1 MNVIIKMIT
10 SYGIALVKK
19 NKIDN
24 INNNYEILMIKKR
37 LTYAYIAF
45 VKGIYNKNNEIEL
58 KKLFDNMTVDEKF
71 CIMSLN
77 FNILWY
83 KLTLSLPYNNKFI
96 SKDINKFEKC
106 KLKFEKN
113 FLYDNG
119 KRLLNLIKKS
129 KSSKKVWEMP
139 KGTNNKNESN
149 INAAIREFSE
159 ETNIKKNKYKI
170 LYNVNP
176 ITYVFTDDNITYK
189 YVYYIAVLLDNKYQL
204 SLDFIINSNIM
215 EITELKFFTI
225 NELKLINIETKLIEN
240 IKNIIKI
247 AKSHFIY

>member
-1 MNVIIKMIT
+1 MIT

-19 NKIDN
+19 NKIDS

-45 VKGIYNKNNEIEL
+45 VKGIYNKNNENEL
-58 KKLFDNMTVDEKF
+58 KKLFNSMTVDEKF

-77 FNILWY
+77 FNIIWY

-119 KRLLNLIKKS
+119 KRLLNILKKS
-129 KSSKKVWEMP
+129 KSSKKVWEIP

-170 LYNVNP
+170 LYNINP
-176 ITYVFTDDNITYK
+176 ITYIFTDENITYK

-204 SLDFIINSNIM
+204 SLDFIVNGNIM

-225 NELKLINIETKLIEN
+225 NELKLINIETKLIN
-240 IKNIIKI
+240 CIKKIIKI
-247 AKSHFIY
+247 AKPHFIY